1 VEKLCRAFGGL
12 RALRDVGFALTH
24 GEILG
29 VMGPNGSG
37 KTTLFNCIAGAL
49 RPDSGAV
56 RFRGEL
62 ITGLPAH
69 QTLRR
74 GIARTFQ
81 FVRPFPHLTAA
92 DNALVGRLY
101 GRGRDGTV
109 AAARRAVGELLHFV
123 GLEGK
128 DLLLARQL
136 TSIDRKRVE
145 LARCL
150 ATEPEVLLLDELMAG
165 LNPAEAMA
173 ATELIRRIR
182 ARGITVIMVE
192 HNVRAILDVS
202 DRIMVLHHGEK
213 IAEGRPEQIVHDPQ
227 VIEAYL
233 GATAHA

>member
-1 VEKLCRAFGGL
+1 
-12 RALRDVGFALTH
+12 VGFALTG

-49 RPDSGAV
+49 RPDSGTV
-56 RFRGEL
+56 RLRGDP

-69 QTLRR
+69 QVLRR

-81 FVRPFPHLTAA
+81 FVRPFPHMTVA
-92 DNALVGRLY
+92 DNVLVGRLY
-101 GRGRDGTV
+101 GRGRDGSL
-109 AAARRAVGELLHFV
+109 AAARRAAGEHLGFV

-128 DLLLARQL
+128 AGLLARQL
-136 TSIDRKRVE
+136 TPIDRKRVE

-150 ATEPEVLLLDELMAG
+150 ATEPELLLLDELMAG
-165 LNPAEAMA
+165 LNPAESMA
-173 ATELIRRIR
+173 ATDLIRRIR
-182 ARGITVIMVE
+182 ARGITIIMVE
-192 HNVRAILDVS
+192 HNVRAVLDVS

-213 IAEGRPEQIVHDPQ
+213 IAEGRSGEIVQDPQ

-233 GATAHA
+233 GTTTHA

>member
-1 VEKLCRAFGGL
+1 MEKLCRAFGGL

>member
-1 VEKLCRAFGGL
+1 M
-12 RALRDVGFALTH
+12 GFALAG

-49 RPDSGAV
+49 RPDSGTV
-56 RFRGEL
+56 RFRGEV

-69 QTLRR
+69 QVLLR

-81 FVRPFPHLTAA
+81 FVRPFPHLTVA
-92 DNALVGRLY
+92 DNVLVGRLY
-101 GRGRDGTV
+101 GRRRDGTL
-109 AAARRAVGELLHFV
+109 AAARRAVGELLAFV

-128 DLLLARQL
+128 DRLLARQL
-136 TSIDRKRVE
+136 TTMDRKRVE

-165 LNPAEAMA
+165 LNPAEALPAMN
-173 ATELIRRIR
+173 LIRQIR
-182 ARGITVIMVE
+182 ARGITLVMVE
-192 HNVRAILDVS
+192 HNVRAVLEVS

-213 IAEGRPEQIVHDPQ
+213 IAEGRPEEIVHDPQ

-233 GATAHA
+233 GTAVHA